1 MTMISCRIKTLT
13 LSLIISLVV
22 ISSALSEEKP
32 AAEINADPA
41 SSTPPPATRTRSSF
55 IRLADFYLRDGSLI
69 SGKLITED
77 KDKIVIEKLDGSQ
90 LLVET
95 YSRRQIDTR
104 TIHLK
109 SVLEYK
115 YYLDLAEHF
124 KSRTWD
130 LKDDPE
136 DFIQAIRA
144 FATAKELMGINP
156 KMYAEKIQEM
166 DVRIEELQ
174 KQRDLWIKE
183 TESLAK
189 LRKLEF
195 DATIDRKIEEFEYA
209 LADNSEKIT
218 ETLQRMEEI
227 AKENK
232 ESYQYFEKALTQMDR
247 SFTRQLN
254 VLAERIEYNR
264 ELFYHYRS
272 YSPYY
277 YSRPKTNSDSD
288 DED

>member
-1 MTMISCRIKTLT
+1 
-13 LSLIISLVV
+13 
-22 ISSALSEEKP
+22 
-32 AAEINADPA
+32 
-41 SSTPPPATRTRSSF
+41 
-55 IRLADFYLRDGSLI
+55 LADFYLRDGSLV

-77 KDKIVIEKLDGSQ
+77 KDKIVIEKLAGSQ

-95 YSRRQIDTR
+95 YTKRQIDTR
-104 TIHLK
+104 TIHFQ

-130 LKDDPE
+130 LTNDPE

-156 KMYAEKIQEM
+156 KMYAEKIKEI
-166 DVRIEELQ
+166 DTKIEELQ

-209 LADNSEKIT
+209 LADNSESIAKAL
-218 ETLQRMEEI
+218 EQMNEI

-247 SFTRQLN
+247 SFSRQLN

-264 ELFYHYRS
+264 DLFYHYRS